1 MDEATQKWL
10 EQVKAWLTT
19 NPGEEAIMKAISS
32 LDPAH
37 QQIFMS
43 EIVTKGWQPPKVEET
58 PAPAAQ
64 YAESLRSEPLDPRSD
79 ADTQLSDLFS
89 LSGKSS
95 ISDFGQRR
103 ERQPTNDPQY
113 EQQMQRIRD
122 LRMLS
127 GKKL

>member
-10 EQVKAWLTT
+10 EQVQAWLTT
-19 NPGEEAIMKAISS
+19 NPGEEAITKWMGG
-32 LDPAH
+32 LDPTS
-37 QQIFMS
+37 QQTFMS
-43 EIVTKGWQPPKVEET
+43 EIVAKGWQPPKVEEA

-64 YAESLRSEPLDPRSD
+64 YAESLRSQPLDPRSD
-79 ADTQLSDLFS
+79 ADTQLSDFFS